1 MMAAVEL
8 RHLRYFVTV
17 AEELHFARAAER
29 LIISQPALSQQIRSL
44 EGELGLKLLDR
55 NRQRVRLTPEGR
67 AFLTEAKVA
76 VQAADRA
83 VTLARALAEGA
94 TGELRLSHLRTTAGG
109 LPQRILRE
117 YQQRYPGVEIVTESG
132 TTAVNVSRLQ
142 AGELDAAFVH
152 TPIRV
157 VSLEQVPDGYRAMN
171 DRETIKV
178 LVEVQ

>member
-109 LPQRILRE
+109 LPQRILR
-117 YQQRYPGVEIVTESG
+117 
-132 TTAVNVSRLQ
+132 
-142 AGELDAAFVH
+142 
-152 TPIRV
+152 
-157 VSLEQVPDGYRAMN
+157 
-171 DRETIKV
+171 
-178 LVEVQ
+178 